1 MVGGRRPS
9 VEDDLRWKMT
19 YVGRRPLVEDDLWWK
34 TTFGGRRLSVEDDL
48 RWKMTFGERWSS
60 VEDNLWWKTIFGW
73 RWPSGEDDL
82 RWKMTFGG
90 RRASVEIDLRGKTTF
105 GGRRPLVED
114 DLWCLGV
121 IKAWPWPLFPPQPL
135 QFTVVHGGL
144 HKGKKTCGV
153 PDDLLIKVLNEILL
167 ELTNPIAAIYRPY
180 LLTAGLQ
187 LGKKAFNLPIKK
199 KHLYHNLK
207 TLD

>member
-1 MVGGRRPS
+1 MQHGLRWNTTFDWRRPL
-9 VEDDLRWKMT
+9 VKDDLRWKT
-19 YVGRRPLVEDDLWWK
+19 TSAGRQPLVEDDFRWK
-34 TTFGGRRLSVEDDL
+34 TPFGGR
-48 RWKMTFGERWSS
+48 W
-60 VEDNLWWKTIFGW
+60 
-73 RWPSGEDDL
+73 
-82 RWKMTFGG
+82 
-90 RRASVEIDLRGKTTF
+90 
-105 GGRRPLVED
+105 PLVED

-167 ELTNPIAAIYRPY
+167 ELTNQIAAIYMPY

-187 LGKKAFNLPIKK
+187 LGKKAFHLPIKK